1 MIKTFRNVT
10 GTKWTGMKFAINEMN
25 IRKKQNLKGWC
36 GVSSHIKNIDKVLIS
51 RRGQLGSIDGHDC
64 VSCVTITKWERYN
77 KIKH

>member
-1 MIKTFRNVT
+1 MN
-10 GTKWTGMKFAINEMN
+10 WNEICN
-25 IRKKQNLKGWC
+25 KRDEHSNKQNWKGWC